1 MNPLK
6 EVRDTAPFL
15 AETEF
20 NEIKL
25 APKLK
30 VVAGLL
36 KIVSTLRP
44 LFKRIEQ
51 VEALVK
57 FKLDASELEIVAELS
72 SKDKLPN
79 IWLLTITPPL
89 AVLALTLSVPTKLD
103 MDKLLHKK
111 RRVPVVTLI
120 APDPELNSTS
130 SCGKGTVAPVA
141 PPDVADQTAVE
152 SHAPLPLA

>member
-79 IWLLTITPPL
+79 IWLFSITPPL
-89 AVLALTLSVPTKLD
+89 AV
-103 MDKLLHKK
+103 
-111 RRVPVVTLI
+111 
-120 APDPELNSTS
+120 
-130 SCGKGTVAPVA
+130 
-141 PPDVADQTAVE
+141 
-152 SHAPLPLA
+152 